1 MAYPTLTARW
11 SNAIVATWAVPPA
24 TLAKYL
30 PAGPGGRPVELDL
43 YTKRPLLIEGK
54 PAAALSL
61 VAMQCTH
68 VKIYGV
74 RWPRISRY
82 TSIALRVCV
91 KQGTEPGRPAMVRGT
106 PGGGGESGGG
116 PAPVGHIEGPHNRG
130 FVYIRELVSSR
141 FIAWFLRRS
150 FNQPILPATMEEEV
164 KQQTLVIG
172 AEYRVLVP
180 MLPASGA
187 PTPHDEGL
195 FAEHMI
201 RVVGTKPPV
210 RTTDNSLETWL
221 TERPFVFGLDR
232 HQHPRVHEV
241 IHPRWSLHESVDA
254 DFRTDFATL
263 FGPDFAF
270 MSTARPRHTMLSPG
284 SATAMFPSQEVA
296 SVRWGVRRAK

>member
-1 MAYPTLTARW
+1 MAHPTITARW

-43 YTKRPLLIEGK
+43 YTKRPMLIEGK

-61 VAMQCTH
+61 IAMQSTH

-74 RWPRISRY
+74 RWPRVSRY

-91 KQGTEPGRPAMVRGT
+91 KQGTDAGRPAMVLG
-106 PGGGGESGGG
+106 SGGAVAAG
-116 PAPVGHIEGPHNRG
+116 QVEGPHNRG

-141 FIAWFLRRS
+141 LIAWFLRRS
-150 FNQPILPATMEEEV
+150 FNQPVMAVTMEEEV

-180 MLPASGA
+180 MVPVAGPS
-187 PTPHDEGL
+187 TPQDEGL

-201 RVVGTKPPV
+201 RIVGTKPPV
-210 RTTDNSLETWL
+210 RTTDQSLETWL

-232 HQHPRVHEV
+232 HNQPRVHEV
-241 IHPRWSLHESVDA
+241 IHPRWGVHESVDA

-270 MSTARPRHTMLSPG
+270 MSTTRPRHTMLSPG
-284 SATAMFPSQEVA
+284 SAAAMFPSQEVA
-296 SVRWGVRRAK
+296 SVRWGVRRGK